1 MLGGG
6 IEEIAVKWQCVTDDK
21 GNLASYNKYM
31 NDQIEAFHMSVD
43 KKEGAEIEL
52 GKINNN
58 TYKIVFLGMVNDA
71 HDR

>member
-31 NDQIEAFHMSVD
+31 ND
-43 KKEGAEIEL
+43 
-52 GKINNN
+52 
-58 TYKIVFLGMVNDA
+58 
-71 HDR
+71 

>member
-1 MLGGG
+1 
-6 IEEIAVKWQCVTDDK
+6 
-21 GNLASYNKYM
+21 
-31 NDQIEAFHMSVD
+31 MSVD